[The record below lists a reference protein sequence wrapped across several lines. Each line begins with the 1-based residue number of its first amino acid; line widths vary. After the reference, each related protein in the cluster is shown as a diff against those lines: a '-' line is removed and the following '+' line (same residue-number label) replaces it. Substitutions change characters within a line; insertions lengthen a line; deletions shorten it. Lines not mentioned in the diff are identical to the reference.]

1 MGEDEMLF
9 DDWDLWGEED
19 LLLQSFPWS
28 PYGGEL
34 ADPMTSMADGCDEGL
49 GDILAML
56 HLESR

>member
-19 LLLQSFPWS
+19 LLLQPFPWS
-28 PYGGEL
+28 PYGDEL
-34 ADPMTSMADGCDEGL
+34 ADPMTSMADGCGEGL
-49 GDILAML
+49 GDIPAML